1 MIQNDNIDNVR
12 YFWENN
18 PLWTGESKFET
29 GSIDFFEEHR
39 NVIINS

>member
-1 MIQNDNIDNVR
+1 MIQNDNRDNVR
-12 YFWENN
+12 DFWEKNHRGA
-18 PLWTGESKFET
+18 GESKSET